1 MTPMTHLFVD
11 TPNVVLLIPGTDAVV
26 NVTRT
31 DKVFTLINLALMEPE
46 TVFRVF
52 NEKLTSFSLDKF
64 FRNKE
69 EG

>member
-1 MTPMTHLFVD
+1 MTPMTPMTHLFVD

-31 DKVFTLINLALMEPE
+31 DKVFTLINLSLMEPE

-52 NEKLTSFSLDKF
+52 NEKLYLTTSP
-64 FRNKE
+64 
-69 EG
+69 